1 MTSLM
6 PAILDHGDMNG
17 EATASNGIAWPRN
30 NGDSNGVNGN
40 GMGNGDDS
48 RAVSEDGSSG
58 IEDGLRELHNPTG
71 ERTMEEGEKGV
82 RLEGLVTGLVI
93 IYVWIEPICR
103 KWMQTIYKHKIH

>member
-1 MTSLM
+1 M
-6 PAILDHGDMNG
+6 PHPV
-17 EATASNGIAWPRN
+17 AWPRN